1 MRRQPID
8 MDSKEKALVLMA
20 ILTISVAIAGG
31 QIASAAVEDFDS
43 PDEFNAVASN
53 EHITLLYKPSTSE
66 VAVRDNDTGAVWY
79 SNPQDIGS
87 IEKVLTGAA
96 QNRLK
101 AQVGIEYYTP
111 DHIRKTMDNYNDSV
125 LLGQHEETILP
136 DGIRITYRFGKKW
149 KDADYLV
156 ELMPAD
162 RFGELILSKVESEA
176 DRTLIEKNYTPI
188 LIRRLQ
194 PGETRQ
200 NATFADLEVLLQDYT
215 MVSQGQPLTGRNW
228 LDTLQHMLLTMLAY
242 RTDITSVRDMT
253 FEDLAPLIDTPTYL
267 INRRVMAWDRDSL
280 IQIFKEAGFTPE
292 EKSADLEALGLNPL
306 LPNHEVF
313 AVTTEYRIDGRD
325 LLVKIPVDKIEY
337 PIDVELVTG
346 ERVTL
351 PLTAINLLEHF
362 HAAGTDQHGYMLVPD
377 GSGAL
382 IYLNNGKQLY
392 PSYRQRVYG
401 QDRAIA
407 TPVAVYAH
415 TDQIYMPVFGMKRGD
430 SGFLATIEDGD
441 ALAVINANVS
451 GKISSYNTV
460 NSSFMLIPLTTLRL
474 DNTESHWMDRYAINL
489 YQSRLPDCDIQV
501 RYMFL
506 HGEDANYVGM
516 ARRYREYLIRRAGLK
531 QRTGTDAYPLYV
543 DIIAGIDVNK
553 PVLGFPVR
561 RVIPLTTFA
570 EGGQMLRILT
580 ELGIGDV
587 RARLCGWLVGGVRNH
602 FPYNVSLESA
612 LGSRRDFQNLLN
624 TARSLGVGLYLDI
637 DILNIWWDKGFSAN
651 RDAARSLDR
660 RHAFVYKYNL
670 ASSQRLA
677 SQRGYILSPYRLSD
691 MVKRVMDQIV
701 KLGADSVSFATL
713 GKYVD
718 SDFRRDPERLVD
730 RQQSLRITKSALEG
744 IRTAAGGGLIVEGG
758 NVYALAYA
766 DSVVSAPTGHNGFT
780 IEDESVPFYQIAIHG
795 LIDHAGPPVNL
806 SHDPGAEILKA
817 IETGSALSYT
827 LHYRDSSLVI
837 DTDFHWLYSGRFSD
851 WVDQVVAAQRAVG
864 SALEGVRYEPI
875 ADHRKL
881 EEGVYL
887 TRFANGRTVVVNYN
901 HYSVEL
907 DEVTVQA
914 RGYAVVEEGL

>member
-1 MRRQPID
+1 
-8 MDSKEKALVLMA
+8 MDSKAKALVLMA
-20 ILTISVAIAGG
+20 ILTILVAVAGG
-31 QIASAAVEDFDS
+31 RIASADIEDFES

-53 EHITLLYKPSTSE
+53 EYVTLLYKPSTSE
-66 VAVRDNDTGAVWY
+66 VAVRDNETGTVWY

-87 IEKVLTGAA
+87 IEKVLSGAA

-136 DGIRITYRFGKKW
+136 DGIRITYRFGKRW

-162 RFGELILSKVESEA
+162 RFEELILSKVQSEA
-176 DRTLIEKNYTPI
+176 DKTLIEKNYTPI
-188 LIRRLQ
+188 LLRKLQ

-215 MVSQGQPLTGRNW
+215 MVSLGQPLTGRNW

-267 INRRVMAWDRDSL
+267 INRRVMAWDRDGL
-280 IQIFKEAGFTPE
+280 IRIFKEAGFTPE
-292 EKSADLEALGLNPL
+292 EKSADLEAFGLNPL

-313 AVTTEYRIDGRD
+313 AVTIEYRIDGRD
-325 LLVKIPVDKIEY
+325 LLVKIPVDQIEY
-337 PIDVELVTG
+337 PIDAELATG
-346 ERVTL
+346 ERATL
-351 PLTAINLLEHF
+351 PLTTITLLEYF
-362 HAAGTDQHGYMLVPD
+362 HAAGTDQQGYMLVPD

-407 TPVAVYAH
+407 TPVAVYAY

-430 SGFLATIEDGD
+430 SAFLAIVEDGD
-441 ALAVINANVS
+441 ALALINANVS
-451 GKISSYNTV
+451 GKVSSYNTV
-460 NSSFMLIPLTTLRL
+460 YSSFMLIPLTTLRL
-474 DNTESHWMDRYAINL
+474 ENTETHWMDRYAINL
-489 YQSRLPDCDIQV
+489 YQSRLPDCNVQV
-501 RYMFL
+501 RYTFL
-506 HGEDANYVGM
+506 QSEDASYVGM
-516 ARRYREYLIRRAGLK
+516 ARWYREYLIRQFGLK
-531 QRTGTDAYPLYV
+531 QRTGTDEYPLYV
-543 DIIAGIDVNK
+543 DIVAGIDVNK

-570 EGGQMLRILT
+570 EGGAMLRTLA
-580 ELGIGDV
+580 ELGVGDLK
-587 RARLCGWLVGGVRNH
+587 ARLCGWLVGGMRNH
-602 FPYNVSLESA
+602 FPYSVSLESA
-612 LGSRRDFQNLLN
+612 LGSRRDFQNLLD
-624 TARSLGVGLYLDI
+624 TAQSLGVGLYPDI
-637 DILNIWWDKGFSAN
+637 EILNIWWDKGFRAN

-660 RHAFVYKYNL
+660 RHALIYKYHP
-670 ASSQRLA
+670 ASSRRLG
-677 SQRGYILSPYRLSD
+677 SQSGYILSPYRLSD
-691 MVKRVMDQIV
+691 MVKSVMDQIV
-701 KLGADSVSFATL
+701 KLGVDSVSFSSL

-718 SDFRRDPERLVD
+718 SDFRRDPQRLVD

-744 IRTAAGGGLIVEGG
+744 IRSAAGGGLIVEGG
-758 NVYALAYA
+758 NVYALPYA
-766 DSVVSAPTGHNGFT
+766 DSVVGAPTGHSAFT

-806 SHDPGAEILKA
+806 SHDPRAEILKA

-827 LHYRDSSLVI
+827 LYYRDSSLVI
-837 DTDFHWLYSGRFSD
+837 DTDFHWLVSGRFSD
-851 WVDQVVAAQRAVG
+851 WLDQIVAAQRAVN
-864 SALEGVRYEPI
+864 SALEGVRHEPI
-875 ADHRKL
+875 VDHRKL
-881 EEGVYL
+881 EERVYL

-901 HYSVEL
+901 DYSVQL

-914 RGYAVVEEGL
+914 RGFAVVEEGL